1 MYILER
7 RKCIPQVSEKLL
19 LLLPFGLQAV
29 HSKPSKQHALIRVV
43 KSRAQ
48 TYGVAAGENTYKIT
62 EIASAPIEVF
72 PN

>member
-1 MYILER
+1 
-7 RKCIPQVSEKLL
+7 VSGKLL
-19 LLLPFGLQAV
+19 LLQPFGLQAA

-48 TYGVAAGENTYKIT
+48 TYGVATGENTYKIT